1 LEQLRGKTAVVTGAA
16 SGIGLAMAERF
27 ATEGMRVVL
36 ADIEAAPLED
46 ATARLLGAGH
56 DVSSLR
62 TDVSRA
68 GGVDELAAFARRK
81 FGGVHVLCNNAGVGI
96 GGALWEHS
104 VKDWE
109 WLLGVNLWGVI
120 HGIRTFV
127 PIMLEQGDEC
137 HIVNTASAA
146 GLDARPWLG
155 MYSASKYAVVAISE
169 ALQQELAMTGT
180 TIGVSVLCPAL
191 VNTRI
196 GDAERNRPE
205 ALRDGSSTEPPP
217 QAQAFG
223 DAFRAMLASGIAPSE
238 VADAVVEGIRSN
250 ALYIFTS
257 ADTAERVRGRAS
269 RICES
274 AAAAPQPALT
284 GDPAYR

>member
-1 LEQLRGKTAVVTGAA
+1 MKDLSGKVAVVTGAA
-16 SGIGLAMAERF
+16 SGIGFALAERF
-27 ATEGMRVVL
+27 AVEGMRVVL
-36 ADIEAAPLED
+36 ADVEAASLLD
-46 ATARLLGAGH
+46 AASRLRTAGH
-56 DVSSLR
+56 DVASVR

-68 GGVDELAAFARRK
+68 DDVQRLAEVTIDTYGA
-81 FGGVHVLCNNAGVGI
+81 VHIVCNNAGVGI
-96 GGALWEHS
+96 GGALWEHT

-127 PIMLEQGDEC
+127 PVMLRQGDEC

-169 ALQQELAMTGT
+169 ALQQELAMTGAR
-180 TIGVSVLCPAL
+180 IGVSVLCPAV

-196 GDAERNRPE
+196 GDAERNRPAALSNSTDAE
-205 ALRDGSSTEPPP
+205 APP

-223 DAFRAMLASGIAPSE
+223 EAFRAMLASGIAPRE
-238 VADAVVEGIRSN
+238 VADATVEAIR
-250 ALYIFTS
+250 AQRLYILTNPET
-257 ADTAERVRGRAS
+257 TARFRGRLD
-269 RICES
+269 RVLNE
-274 AAAAPQPALT
+274 AAATAV
-284 GDPAYR
+284 

>member
-1 LEQLRGKTAVVTGAA
+1 VA
-16 SGIGLAMAERF
+16 SLQ
-27 ATEGMRVVL
+27 
-36 ADIEAAPLED
+36 
-46 ATARLLGAGH
+46 
-56 DVSSLR
+56 

-68 GGVDELAAFARRK
+68 DDVKDLADFAVTEY
-81 FGGVHVLCNNAGVGI
+81 GAVHVLCNNAGVGI
-96 GGALWEHS
+96 GGALWEHT

-127 PIMLEQGDEC
+127 PIMVRQGNEC

-169 ALQQELAMTGT
+169 ALRQEFAMTGARV
-180 TIGVSVLCPAL
+180 GVSVLCPAV

-196 GDAERNRPE
+196 GDAERNRPDDL
-205 ALRDGSSTEPPP
+205 ANGSGAEVPP

-223 DAFRAMLASGIAPSE
+223 EAFRAMLASGIPPE
-238 VADAVVEGIRSN
+238 DVADAVVDAIHNDR
-250 ALYIFTS
+250 LYIFTNAETQARLRS
-257 ADTAERVRGRAS
+257 RLDRMLSDTAATT
-269 RICES
+269 
-274 AAAAPQPALT
+274 A
-284 GDPAYR
+284 